1 MGWILAKNTRENVV
15 MITKLI
21 GVAGSVAFIGTLALS
36 QESSRPPSVVIPA
49 DQLEI
54 KLGDP
59 LSARALVTKPPTLTG
74 AVSWSL
80 ETRRHRGTFW
90 CQALSPDG
98 KMLATGGLDGT
109 IRIWDVET
117 GRLLRALIGHNSYVY
132 GLDWS
137 PDGNSLASA
146 GAFDATVRLWDTR
159 TGRPLK
165 ILRGHPAYLV
175 QVKWAPGG
183 KAVLAAGGE
192 SGPITHWNA
201 IFGTRKG
208 TVELGRYVT
217 GLAWHPDGKTAAAI
231 SQPLALQ
238 IWDAEKNKIVR
249 TFGLASDH
257 YLSVCWSPD
266 GKTLAAGAAKNTLL
280 YDQAGK
286 VVQTLK
292 SSASQVAWSS
302 DNKQVFTLTDAIKVW
317 DAASGSLLRTIP
329 TPGANAFA
337 ITPDGKQFV
346 SGGTS
351 FFAVNDAVTGKLVRR
366 FDNLS
371 GTVPPL
377 WWPGKPLV
385 TGVGTAK
392 LSLWDQANGKLLCSL
407 EGHTSSI
414 SAVTYSP
421 DGKTLASA
429 SYDKTV
435 RLWDVASGKQT
446 QLFSGHSAP
455 VLAVAFAANGKLL
468 ASGGADKKVLI
479 WDAKSAKVQ
488 QTLKGHEQEVTALAW
503 APTSSVSLASGGKEG
518 AVHIWNAKTGKD
530 LKKLFKRLEGINE
543 IVSLTWSKDGNQVV
557 GGQGDH
563 RVQIWQLPAG
573 KLIHTLEEGG
583 SPPQVTSLA
592 FSPNGSILAAGRGNH
607 TMQLWNPKSGKKLHS
622 LQTMA
627 PVQRVSWTPGSTT
640 VVASNHERSARFY
653 DALTGQLRGVF
664 LAEDEQILAISNDGH
679 FRAPNPDPELVYVVQ
694 TGKSQDTY
702 TLSEFSNKFRWKN
715 VPAKVKL
722 AGK

>member
-1 MGWILAKNTRENVV
+1 MSIENDMATTKRMTGTATAIAIL
-15 MITKLI
+15 
-21 GVAGSVAFIGTLALS
+21 GAFCLA
-36 QESSRPPSVVIPA
+36 QESSRPPTVVIPA
-49 DQLEI
+49 EQLDI
-54 KLGDP
+54 KAGDP
-59 LSARALVTKPPTLTG
+59 LSARALVTKPPTITG
-74 AVSWSL
+74 VVSWSL

-98 KMLATGGLDGT
+98 KVLATGGLDGT

-117 GRLLRALIGHNSYVY
+117 GKLVRALIGHNSYVY

-137 PDGNSLASA
+137 PDGNTLASA

-159 TGRPLK
+159 TGRPLR

-238 IWDAEKNKIVR
+238 IWDADKHKIVR

-257 YLSVCWSPD
+257 YLSVCLSPD
-266 GKTLAAGAAKNTLL
+266 GKTLAAGTAKNTLL
-280 YDQAGK
+280 YDTAGK
-286 VVQTLK
+286 VLQTLK
-292 SSASQVAWSS
+292 SPAAVVAWSS

-317 DAASGSLLRTIP
+317 DATSGSLLRTIP

-351 FFAVNDAVTGKLVRR
+351 FFAVNDAVTGKLIRR

-377 WWPGKPLV
+377 WWPGKPLI

-392 LSLWDQANGKLLCSL
+392 LTLWDQATGNLLRSL
-407 EGHTSSI
+407 EGHTSSV

-421 DGKTLASA
+421 DGKTLATA
-429 SYDKTV
+429 SYDKSV
-435 RLWDVASGKQT
+435 RLWDVGTGKLSQT
-446 QLFSGHSAP
+446 LSGHTAP
-455 VLAVAFAANGKLL
+455 VLAVAFAGNGKLV
-468 ASGGADKKVLI
+468 ASAGYDKQVLI
-479 WDAKSAKVQ
+479 WDAKTAKVQ

-503 APTSSVSLASGGKEG
+503 APNSSQTLASGGKEG

-530 LKKLFKRLEGINE
+530 LKKLFKRFEGINE
-543 IVSLTWSKDGNQVV
+543 IVSLTWSKDGSQVV

-563 RVQIWQLPAG
+563 RVQIWQLSSG
-573 KLIHTLEEGG
+573 KLLHTLEEAG

-592 FSPNGSILAAGRGNH
+592 FSPSGLVLAAGRGNH
-607 TMQLWNPKSGKKLHS
+607 TMQLWNPKTGKKLHS

-627 PVQRVSWTPGSTT
+627 PVQRVSWTTGSTT
-640 VVASNHERSARFY
+640 VVASNHDRTARFF
-653 DALTGQLRGVF
+653 DAQTGQLRGVF
-664 LAEDEQILAISNDGH
+664 LAEDEQILAVSNDGH
-679 FRAPNPDPELVYVVQ
+679 FRAPNPDAELIVVVQ
-694 TGKSQDTY
+694 TSKSQDTY
-702 TLSEFSNKFRWKN
+702 TLSEFANKYKWKN
-715 VPAKVKL
+715 APAKVRL

>member
-1 MGWILAKNTRENVV
+1 
-15 MITKLI
+15 MITATK
-21 GVAGSVAFIGTLALS
+21 VAGLTASLAFLGVLGFG
-36 QESSRPPSVVIPA
+36 QESSRPPIVVIPP

-54 KLGDP
+54 KLGEP

-74 AVSWSL
+74 VVSWSL

-90 CQALSPDG
+90 CQALSVDG
-98 KMLATGGLDGT
+98 KTLATGGLDGT

-117 GRLLRALIGHNSYVY
+117 GRLIRALIGHNSYVY
-132 GLDWS
+132 GLDYS
-137 PDGNSLASA
+137 PDGNTLASA
-146 GAFDATVRLWDTR
+146 GAFDGTVRLWDTR

-165 ILRGHPAYLV
+165 VLRGHPAYLV

-201 IFGTRKG
+201 VFGTRKG

-238 IWDAEKNKIVR
+238 IWDADKNKIVR

-257 YLSVCWSPD
+257 YLSVGWSPD
-266 GKTLAAGAAKNTLL
+266 GKTLAAGTAKNTIL

-292 SSASQVAWSS
+292 SSAAAVAWSS
-302 DNKQVFTLTDAIKVW
+302 NNKQVFTLTDAIKVW
-317 DAASGSLLRTIP
+317 DATSGSLLRTIP

-337 ITPDGKQFV
+337 ITPDGKQFI

-351 FFAVNDAVTGKLVRR
+351 FFAVNDAVSGKLVRR

-377 WWPGKPLV
+377 WWPGKPLI
-385 TGVGTAK
+385 TGLGTAK
-392 LSLWDQANGKLLCSL
+392 LSLWDQATGKLLRSL

-414 SAVTYSP
+414 TAVTYSP
-421 DGKTLASA
+421 DGKTLATA

-435 RLWDVASGKQT
+435 RLWETASGKQK
-446 QLFSGHSAP
+446 QAFSGHSAP

-468 ASGGADKKVLI
+468 ASGGLDKQVLI

-503 APTSSVSLASGGKEG
+503 APGSSQTLASGGKEG
-518 AVHIWNAKTGKD
+518 AVHVWNVKTGKD
-530 LKKLFKRLEGINE
+530 LKKLFKKLEAINE
-543 IVSLTWSKDGNQVV
+543 IVSLTWSKDAGQVV

-563 RVQIWQLPAG
+563 RVQIWQLSSG

-592 FSPNGSILAAGRGNH
+592 FSPNGQILAAGRGNH
-607 TMQLWNPKSGKKLHS
+607 TMQLWIPRTGKKLHS
-622 LQTMA
+622 LATMA
-627 PVQRVSWTPGSTT
+627 PVLRVSWTPGSST
-640 VVASNHERSARFY
+640 VVSSNHDRTARFF

-664 LAEDEQILAISNDGH
+664 LAED
-679 FRAPNPDPELVYVVQ
+679 
-694 TGKSQDTY
+694 
-702 TLSEFSNKFRWKN
+702 
-715 VPAKVKL
+715 
-722 AGK
+722 